1 MDILDYTV
9 IFVYLT
15 GMLVL
20 GFLLRKQS
28 SKQDYFLGGRELGW
42 KPLTLSIMATQLSA
56 VSFISAPAFVG
67 FREGGGLI
75 WLSYELAVP
84 LAMLLLLGTVLP
96 TLYKSGVVSIYAY
109 LENRF
114 SVSTRLCISAVFQF
128 SRAFSTGIMIY
139 ALSIILQ
146 GTMGIT
152 PWQAVLLI
160 GVVTLLYS
168 LQGGMKAVVYGDAVQ
183 MVIIIL
189 GTLVCAF

>member
-114 SVSTRLCISAVFQF
+114 SVS
-128 SRAFSTGIMIY
+128 
-139 ALSIILQ
+139 
-146 GTMGIT
+146 
-152 PWQAVLLI
+152 
-160 GVVTLLYS
+160 
-168 LQGGMKAVVYGDAVQ
+168 
-183 MVIIIL
+183 
-189 GTLVCAF
+189 